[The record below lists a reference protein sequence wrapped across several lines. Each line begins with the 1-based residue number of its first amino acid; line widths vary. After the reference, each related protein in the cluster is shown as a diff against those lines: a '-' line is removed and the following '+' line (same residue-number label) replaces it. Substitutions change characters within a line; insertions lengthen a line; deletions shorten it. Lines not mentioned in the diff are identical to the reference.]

1 MAALIVIGCIFTVE
15 PVIDETMKVFMKKSS
30 VVKETN
36 EFNTVDGDDSLD
48 SDIEYVNFSSD
59 DEDVNG
65 VENETEMPWILEK
78 CLQNLGKD
86 LPENQENVVIIP
98 LKAESLRV
106 LCAMSRN
113 YLGPL
118 MGPYLID
125 IAKVLKR
132 VLCEKGVDVYGAKT
146 IDFIGQALTNYF
158 ANNTGSRLQHKSQCY
173 DTNFFFYRCNQNYNS
188 GARFAILA
196 SFG

>member
-1 MAALIVIGCIFTVE
+1 MLLGIGVQVAALIVIGCIFTLE
-15 PVIDETMKVFMKKSS
+15 PVIDETRKIFMKKYTINSES
-30 VVKETN
+30 GASN
-36 EFNTVDGDDSLD
+36 NAGGDSLD
-48 SDIEYVNFSSD
+48 NDIEYVNFSSD
-59 DEDVNG
+59 DDDDDVDIRGLQND
-65 VENETEMPWILEK
+65 TEMPWILEM

-86 LPENQENVVIIP
+86 LPEYRENIVIVP

-113 YLGPL
+113 YIDSL

-146 IDFIGQALTNYF
+146 IDFIGQALSNYF
-158 ANNTGSRLQHKSQCY
+158 ANNTGNWKNIKIANSPKYKRVSR
-173 DTNFFFYRCNQNYNS
+173 
-188 GARFAILA
+188 
-196 SFG
+196 